1 MTRESSLGPPSMV
14 HGAPFEPICAT
25 STSASPPAGNCVTC
39 SAQRQSASGETTSHS
54 RIEAPPV
61 TLTRYASTP
70 STGGFHSPQSSHPS
84 VHGTSRTM
92 QDRQL
97 AKPPTDAPATAAL
110 PPERRELP
118 CQSTHQLPRQPRAH
132 APPLAFRFNSWP
144 AAVST
149 SSISSGCSV
158 AATAHHSRRSPAPTA
173 NSPNETRSYEPRP
186 ASRRL
191 RRWTRNPIHRRC
203 ASIRGRGRSLDITA
217 QTSIQ
222 RQLRQRFRDP
232 SRKPVKI
239 VITRLHNPRRLPLH
253 SLRRLKQR
261 RRQRVS
267 LNEPRTGGVFS

>member
-1 MTRESSLGPPSMV
+1 MALG
-14 HGAPFEPICAT
+14 EK
-25 STSASPPAGNCVTC
+25 
-39 SAQRQSASGETTSHS
+39 TSHS

-70 STGGFHSPQSSHPS
+70 STGGFPSPQSSHPS

-97 AKPPTDAPATAAL
+97 AKPPTDASATAAL
-110 PPERRELP
+110 PPAL
-118 CQSTHQLPRQPRAH
+118 
-132 APPLAFRFNSWP
+132 RFNSWT

-149 SSISSGCSV
+149 SSVSSGCSV
-158 AATAHHSRRSPAPTA
+158 AATARHSRRSPAPTA
-173 NSPNETRSYEPRP
+173 NSPHEKRSCEPRP

-191 RRWTRNPIHRRC
+191 RQWTRNPIHRRC
-203 ASIRGRGRSLDITA
+203 ACIRGRGRSLDITA

-253 SLRRLKQR
+253 GLRRLKQR
-261 RRQRVS
+261 RLQRVS
-267 LNEPRTGGVFS
+267 CCARCFVVLLRHQTRPCASNTISPADDNLIESVASSPCASP